1 MPDSKNYDMNSQSV
15 CNFEERGFLKRLGVY
30 GFEPV
35 EKVILAALITMDPLL
50 LIGRSGTGKT
60 FLLNSISEA
69 LGLIHRHYNASLISF
84 DDLVGFPYPDET
96 KTSIRY
102 METPAT
108 IWKAESVLVDEISR
122 CKPEHQNRLFS
133 LVHERRIQGM
143 PLENLIY
150 RWAAMNP
157 CIVDEDDSSDYL
169 GSEALD
175 QALADRFG
183 LIIEVGDWENLST
196 EDQRLVANPAGDGEL
211 SADHG
216 QLKYWLEQARLRFT
230 ELLEEFRPVIKVIEQ
245 GKTTVNVIPHQ
256 HARMIE
262 YVIATMKALLDAGIR
277 MSPRRSRML
286 MRNLLAAHILDNE
299 QLISETFKQILT
311 CSIPHLAWGVIIDPA
326 KIHAAHRFAWDLS
339 CKNGKDLWLHSFLME
354 GDLTKQIKMLYQEA
368 PSPDSATMAVNQ
380 FLNSTTRDAAAIFA
394 VALYPAAAMGK
405 TPLSAEGVNDLGK
418 VAQRV
423 LSVDGNVSWQAA
435 INSSENHHPEY
446 TRYGE
451 VTAKLDGKRK
461 ERAEQ
466 FLKWAILEGVVFKNP
481 ENAEKAL
488 NDCIMTVKQEA
499 GL

>member
-1 MPDSKNYDMNSQSV
+1 MNSQNI

-84 DDLVGFPYPDET
+84 DDLVGFPYPDEN

-102 METPAT
+102 METPVT
-108 IWKAESVLVDEISR
+108 IWGAESVLVDEISR

-143 PLENLIY
+143 QLENLRY

-169 GSEALD
+169 GSEPLD

-183 LIIEVGDWENLST
+183 LVVEVGDWENLSK
-196 EDQRLVANPAGDGEL
+196 EDQRLVANPAGDGEP
-211 SADHG
+211 SVDDG
-216 QLKYWLEQARLRFT
+216 RLKCWLDQARSRFT
-230 ELLEEFRPVIKVIEQ
+230 ELLEEFRPVIKAVEQ
-245 GKTTVNVIPHQ
+245 GKKPNDRVPHQ
-256 HARMIE
+256 YALMIE
-262 YVIATMKALLDAGIR
+262 YVVAVMKALLDSGLRI
-277 MSPRRSRML
+277 SPRRSRML
-286 MRNLLAAHILDNE
+286 TRNLLAAYILDNY
-299 QLISETFKQILT
+299 QHISETFKQILT
-311 CSIPHLAWGVIIDPA
+311 CTIPHLAWGVRIDTA
-326 KIHAAHRFAWDLS
+326 KVHAAHRFAWDVS
-339 CKNGKDLWLHSFLME
+339 CKTGKDLWLHSFLME
-354 GDLTKQIKMLYQEA
+354 NDLAKQIRMLYQEA
-368 PSPDSATMAVNQ
+368 PSPDTATMAVNQ
-380 FLNSTTRDAAAIFA
+380 FLQSTQREFAAIFA

-405 TPLSAEGVNDLGK
+405 SPLSAEGVNDLGK

-423 LSVDGNVSWQAA
+423 LGVDGKVSWQTA
-435 INSSENHHPEY
+435 INSSESHHPEY

-466 FLKWAILEGVVFKNP
+466 FFKWAILEGVVFKNP
-481 ENAEKAL
+481 ENAEAVL
-488 NDCIMTVKQEA
+488 TDCIMAVKAEA

>member
-1 MPDSKNYDMNSQSV
+1 MTISGT
-15 CNFEERGFLKRLGVY
+15 CNFKERGFLKRLGVY

-35 EKVILAALITMDPLL
+35 EKVILAALITLDPLL

-69 LGLIHRHYNASLISF
+69 LGLVHRHYNASLISF

-96 KTSIRY
+96 RTSIRY

-143 PLENLIY
+143 QLENLIY

-157 CIVDEDDSSDYL
+157 CIVDEDDNSDYL
-169 GSEALD
+169 GSEPLD

-183 LIIEVGDWENLST
+183 LIVEVGDWEYLSK
-196 EDQRLVANPAGDGEL
+196 EDQRLVANPAGDGEP
-211 SADHG
+211 SDDNG
-216 QLKYWLEQARLRFT
+216 RLKCWLEQARSRFT
-230 ELLEEFRPVIKVIEQ
+230 TLLEEFRPVIKVIEQ
-245 GKTTVNVIPHQ
+245 GKTPDNGMPHQ
-256 HARMIE
+256 HSRMIE
-262 YVIATMKALLDAGIR
+262 YVVAVMKALLDAGIR
-277 MSPRRSRML
+277 ISPRRSRML
-286 MRNLLAAHILDNE
+286 TRNLLAAYILDNE
-299 QLISETFKQILT
+299 QFISETFSQILT
-311 CSIPHLAWGVIIDPA
+311 CTIPHLAWGVRIDPV
-326 KIHAAHRFAWDLS
+326 KVHAAHRLAWDLG
-339 CKNGKDLWLHSFLME
+339 CKTGKDLWLHSFLME
-354 GDLTKQIKMLYQEA
+354 NDLSRQIKMLYREA
-368 PSPDSATMAVNQ
+368 PSPDAATMAVNQ
-380 FLNSTTRDAAAIFA
+380 FLQSTKKDAAAIFA

-405 TPLSAEGVNDLGK
+405 SPLSAEGVNDLGK

-423 LSVDGNVSWQAA
+423 LSVDGTVSWQAA
-435 INSSENHHPEY
+435 IKSSESHHPEY

-451 VTAKLDGKRK
+451 VTATLTGKRK

-466 FLKWAILEGVVFKNP
+466 FFKWAILEGVVFKNP
-481 ENAEKAL
+481 ENAENAL
-488 NDCIMTVKQEA
+488 NDCIMTVKLEA